1 MRFSKPLASRS
12 LRLPTLSPDWR
23 PSHNRPVEREQQIL
37 EAAHEAG
44 FDLAGLAPF
53 RAPRD
58 LDRYRAWLAAGH
70 HASMDWLAE
79 VQGLIED
86 PRRFAPE
93 GRTLLAVGVGHARA
107 AVELEGGGRIA
118 RYAAGR
124 DYHNWLRKRLRKLA
138 RTLVQ
143 RGLVGGA
150 RSLVDDG
157 PLMERSHAAEA
168 GLGFAS
174 KAANLLHP
182 RFGPWFFLGELV
194 LDTELTPTA
203 PPLPAGSCG
212 TCTACIDACPTGALV
227 APGQLD
233 ARRCLSWATIEA
245 REPLERDLRGQLG
258 EWAFGCDICSEVCP
272 WGEGVAT
279 QEARFP
285 TSPAVEG
292 STLLSW
298 LRLDPRPGA
307 FEERFEGT
315 PLRRPG
321 REGLTTNAAL
331 VLGNRPADGAGP
343 ALRVVLEEDPS
354 ARAREAAA
362 WSLAHGY
369 GEDAGTRA
377 AVERAA
383 AREGDADAARG
394 MRASLDETGRS

>member
-1 MRFSKPLASRS
+1 MASRG
-12 LRLPTLSPDWR
+12 LRLR
-23 PSHNRPVEREQQIL
+23 PLPPARARSHNRRVGHEQQIL

-70 HASMDWLAE
+70 HASMDWLAQ
-79 VQGLIED
+79 VQDLLED

-194 LDTELTPTA
+194 LDVELTPTA

-227 APGQLD
+227 GPGQLD

-245 REPLERDLRGQLG
+245 RAPLDRDLRGQLG
-258 EWAFGCDICSEVCP
+258 EWAFGCDVCSEVCP

-285 TSPAVEG
+285 TSAAVEG

-298 LRLDPRPGA
+298 LRLDTRPGA

-331 VLGNRPADGAGP
+331 VLGNRPADGAAP

-369 GEDAGTRA
+369 REDAGTRA

-383 AREGDADAARG
+383 AREADEEAARG
-394 MRASLDETGRS
+394 MRASLDETGRA

>member
-1 MRFSKPLASRS
+1 MQQQAPGNRALGSAHDP
-12 LRLPTLSPDWR
+12 R
-23 PSHNRPVEREQQIL
+23 PAAAVTIEGVEREQQIL

-53 RAPRD
+53 HAPPD
-58 LDRYRAWLAAGH
+58 LERYRAWIEAGH
-70 HASMDWLAE
+70 HASMGWLAE
-79 VQGLIED
+79 VQPLLED

-107 AVELEGGGRIA
+107 GVELEGGGRIA

-138 RTLVQ
+138 RTLVE

-157 PLMERSHAAEA
+157 PLMERSHAEEA

-194 LDTELTPTA
+194 LDIELSPTA

-212 TCTACIDACPTGALV
+212 TCTACLDACPTDALI

-233 ARRCLSWATIEA
+233 ARRCISWATIEA
-245 REPLERDLRGQLG
+245 REALPRELRAGLAD
-258 EWAFGCDICSEVCP
+258 WAFGCDVCSEVCP
-272 WGEGVAT
+272 WGDGVPT
-279 QEARFP
+279 QEERFP
-285 TSPAVEG
+285 TSAAVEG

-298 LRLDPRPGA
+298 LTLDPEPGA
-307 FEERFEGT
+307 FEARFEGS

-321 REGLTTNAAL
+321 RAGLATNAAL
-331 VLGNRPADGAGP
+331 VLGNRPQDGALP
-343 ALRVVLEEDPS
+343 ALRVVLEEDVSP
-354 ARAREAAA
+354 RVREAAA

-369 GEDAGTRA
+369 GADAGART

-383 AREGDADAARG
+383 ARDRDPEAARG
-394 MRASLDETGRS
+394 MRASLDETARG